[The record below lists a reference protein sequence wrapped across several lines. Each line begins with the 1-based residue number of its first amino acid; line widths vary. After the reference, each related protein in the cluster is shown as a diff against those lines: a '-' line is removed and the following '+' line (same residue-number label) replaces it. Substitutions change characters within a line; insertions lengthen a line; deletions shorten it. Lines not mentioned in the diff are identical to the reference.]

1 MFRAESVRVT
11 MEYRS
16 IGKEREGKCMIWELS
31 LALIAVA
38 FVVLVV
44 FLIKTLKA
52 AEKSLD
58 KTSQTLEEVQKTIDE
73 LSYEVKQVVRQA
85 NDLTGDVQHKMK
97 QIDPVLESVKNVGE
111 VLSEVTLAAKQVST
125 SMIERFKKSPVSS
138 KTNPAPVPNVAP
150 VAPDTLTAPINTSSL
165 PEPDHAEKKV
175 EWIKLV
181 DVAAVIWQKYRS

>member
-1 MFRAESVRVT
+1 
-11 MEYRS
+11 
-16 IGKEREGKCMIWELS
+16 MIWELS

-85 NDLTGDVQHKMK
+85 NDITGDVQHKMK

-111 VLSEVTLAAKQVST
+111 VLSEVSLAAKQVST

-138 KTNPAPVPNVAP
+138 KAKPAPVPDVAAVTPDNLTAPVNVAP
-150 VAPDTLTAPINTSSL
+150 I
-165 PEPDHAEKKV
+165 PESDGDKKKV